1 MAGFY
6 LDGMRHHQPITAR
19 HVGELPQVAA
29 LPAAMRNAIDV
40 VSRVLPFRVNR
51 HVVDDLI
58 DWSRVPDDP
67 MFRLTFPQREMLA
80 EDDFAAI
87 AALVSRDA
95 PASQLDVMVR
105 RIRGRLNPHPAGQ
118 VELNVPTLDGRPLKG
133 LQHKYPETVLFFPS
147 QGQTCHAYCTYC
159 FRWPQF
165 VGTAAERFATDE
177 VAGLVAYL
185 GAHPEVTS
193 VLYTGG
199 DPLVMRSTALRRIVE
214 PVLKADL
221 PSLVSLRFGS
231 KSLAWWPQ
239 RFVEDDDA
247 DDVLRLFEEVVAS
260 GRTLA
265 FMAHVSHPREL
276 DHPMAQKAIARIR
289 ATGAVIRCQAPLIRG
304 VNDDAAVWTRLW
316 STQVRLGMVPY
327 YMFVERDTGPR
338 NFFEVPLARAWE
350 IFRDAQSHVS
360 GLARTA
366 RGPSMS
372 ATPGKV
378 VIDGVA
384 DIRGERVFVLRFLQG
399 RDPAWVDR
407 PFFAGFDAAATW
419 LDQLKPPSWE
429 ERFFFEPAM
438 ERLRGQRQRLAILP
452 DNDDP
457 SDARAA

>member
-1 MAGFY
+1 MNRY
-6 LDGMRHHQPITAR
+6 RPITSR
-19 HVGELPQVAA
+19 TVGELPQVAA
-29 LPAAMRNAIDV
+29 LPAAMRAAIDI

-51 HVVDDLI
+51 HIVDELI

-80 EDDFAAI
+80 DDEYAAI
-87 AALVSRDA
+87 TALVSRDA
-95 PASQLDVMVR
+95 PASQIDVMVR
-105 RIRGRLNPHPAGQ
+105 RIRARLNPHPAGQ
-118 VELNVPTLDGRPLKG
+118 LELNMPRLGGRVLSG

-165 VGTAAERFATDE
+165 VDAATERFAADE
-177 VAGLVAYL
+177 VDGLVAYL
-185 GAHPEVTS
+185 RAHPEVTS

-199 DPLVMRSTALRRIVE
+199 DPLIMSSAILRRIVE

-221 PSLVSLRFGS
+221 PSLVSFRFGS

-239 RFVEDDDA
+239 RFVEDADA
-247 DDVLRLFEEVVAS
+247 DDVLRLFEEIVAS
-260 GRTLA
+260 GRTVA

-276 DHPMAQKAIARIR
+276 EAPMAQKAIARIR

-304 VNDDAAVWTRLW
+304 VNDDAAVWTRMW
-316 STQVRLGMVPY
+316 SMQVRLGMVPY

-350 IFRDAQSHVS
+350 IFREAQSQVS

-384 DIRGERVFVLRFLQG
+384 EIRGERVFVLRFLQG

-407 PFFAGFDAAATW
+407 PFFARFDAEATW

-429 ERFFFEPAM
+429 EAFFFEPAM
-438 ERLRGQRQRLAILP
+438 ERLHQQRQRLMVLP
-452 DNDDP
+452 EAFSP
-457 SDARAA
+457 PQVG